1 MPLVA
6 LIKMSIRGIASHFI
20 DAIVSPKIEAVK
32 LSTKP
37 DYCLLVSLA
46 VSVTTAM
53 VSVINLNR
61 SIKAISASEWT
72 IKPIIPIKN
81 GNQ

>member
-1 MPLVA
+1 
-6 LIKMSIRGIASHFI
+6 MSIRGIASHFI

-32 LSTKP
+32 LSTNP
-37 DYCLLVSLA
+37 DDCLLDSLA

-53 VSVINLNR
+53 VSVINLNK

-72 IKPIIPIKN
+72 IKPIIPIRN
-81 GNQ
+81 GNQYRIT